1 MIPMKRNLIISLII
15 GLVAGLVLSCLVNS
29 CSPKQE
35 LGQLYRQPNPDT
47 VRIKQRIHD
56 TVRLI
61 KREYR
66 YLPAKVRVY
75 EKPDTIRL
83 AALEKDTLITGIT
96 LSGTDLDVQTISP
109 KGISLVADYKL
120 PEASLI
126 TLTLDHKGNL
136 EVQPD
141 LAAIRKKLRRERWR
155 KISNWALIG
164 GAFVLGAVSK

>member
-1 MIPMKRNLIISLII
+1 MILVNRHLIIC
-15 GLVAGLVLSCLVNS
+15 LVLGIAAGIVFSGLVNS
-29 CSPKQE
+29 CKPLPE
-35 LGQLYRQPNPDT
+35 LAQVYRQPKPDT
-47 VRIKQRIHD
+47 VRLKERIHD

-61 KREYR
+61 KRDYR

-75 EKPDTIRL
+75 EKPDTIRR

-96 LSGTDLDVQTISP
+96 LSGTGLEVQTISP

-141 LAAIRKKLRRERWR
+141 LAAIRKKKRRERWR
-155 KISNWALIG
+155 KIGNWALIG
-164 GAFVLGAVSK
+164 GAFVLGAVAK

>member
-1 MIPMKRNLIISLII
+1 MKRNLIITLVI
-15 GLVAGLVLSCLVNS
+15 GLVAGIILSGLVNS
-29 CSPKQE
+29 CSPKPE
-35 LGQLYRQPNPDT
+35 LGQTYRQLKPDT
-47 VRIKQRIHD
+47 VRIRQRIHD

-75 EKPDTIRL
+75 EKPDTLRR
-83 AALEKDTLITGIT
+83 AVLEKDTIITGLT
-96 LSGTDLDVQTISP
+96 LSGTDLEVQTISP

-141 LAAIRKKLRRERWR
+141 MKAIRKKLRRERWR
-155 KISNWALIG
+155 RVGNWALMA
-164 GAFVLGAVSK
+164 GAFALGAGAK

>member
-1 MIPMKRNLIISLII
+1 MKRNLIITLVI
-15 GLVAGLVLSCLVNS
+15 GLVAGILFSGLVNS
-29 CSPKQE
+29 CSPKPE
-35 LGQLYRQPNPDT
+35 LSQAYHRQPKPDT

-56 TVRLI
+56 TVRMI

-75 EKPDTIRL
+75 EKPDTLCR
-83 AALEKDTLITGIT
+83 AALEKDTLITGLT
-96 LSGTDLDVQTISP
+96 LSGTDLEVQTISP

-141 LAAIRKKLRRERWR
+141 LVAIRKKLRRERWR
-155 KISNWALIG
+155 RIGNWVLMA
-164 GAFVLGAVSK
+164 GAFALGAGAK